1 MSMHQNLIRIRA
13 VNEQLKDLGQ
23 DFVFVGG
30 ATVSLYA
37 TESALALEIR
47 PTDDVDV
54 VIELASYGGYSQ
66 LDEKLRLLGFSND
79 IETLLTHFIQHYTN
93 TLSTPTQSPHSN

>member
-1 MSMHQNLIRIRA
+1 MHENLTRIKA
-13 VNEQLKDLGQ
+13 VSQVLDELGQ

-37 TESALALEIR
+37 TDTALAEEVR

-54 VIELASYGGYSQ
+54 VIELASYGGYAEIDAHMSGGYHSE
-66 LDEKLRLLGFSND
+66 DANYIKLKLLRALEVF
-79 IETLLTHFIQHYTN
+79 
-93 TLSTPTQSPHSN
+93 